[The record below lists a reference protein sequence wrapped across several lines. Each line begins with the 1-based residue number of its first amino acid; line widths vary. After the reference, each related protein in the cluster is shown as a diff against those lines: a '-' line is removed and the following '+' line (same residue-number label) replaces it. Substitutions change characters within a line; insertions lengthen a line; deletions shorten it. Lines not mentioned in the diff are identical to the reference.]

1 MSNPRIEEVD
11 DDEIADD
18 PEEMDLD
25 AFDFAK
31 PQGKSLGRAQ
41 DLDIDDDQQGSIMTS
56 QAMQAMLA
64 GQSASTGNGAGVPQM
79 PRMPQ
84 MSAKEQERMVRER
97 QELVK
102 SYQCIYPVY
111 FDETRSRDG
120 GRRVSKADAV
130 PNPLAREIVDALAHI
145 GNSLGVALQI
155 ALDPMKT
162 HPKDWAN
169 PGRVKVEIKKDG
181 KPISS
186 KINNSKCHNNR
197 HTLWLCHL
205 QTDLQH
211 SACRGSASFSQTSN

>member
-25 AFDFAK
+25 AFDFAR
-31 PQGKSLGRAQ
+31 PQGKSLGSR
-41 DLDIDDDQQGSIMTS
+41 LDDDEQQEDSILTP
-56 QAMQAMLA
+56 QAMQSMLA
-64 GQSASTGNGAGVPQM
+64 GQTASMRNGAGVPQM
-79 PRMPQ
+79 PRMSQ
-84 MSAKEQERMVRER
+84 MSAQEQQRMVRER

-102 SYQCIYPVY
+102 SHQCIYPVY
-111 FDETRSRDG
+111 FDETRSREG

-145 GNSLGVALQI
+145 GNTLGVALQI

-181 KPISS
+181 KPISP
-186 KINNSKCHNNR
+186 KIANSE
-197 HTLWLCHL
+197 
-205 QTDLQH
+205 
-211 SACRGSASFSQTSN
+211 

>member
-11 DDEIADD
+11 DDEIVDD

-25 AFDFAK
+25 AFDFAR
-31 PQGKSLGRAQ
+31 PQGKSLGKSEHP
-41 DLDIDDDQQGSIMTS
+41 DDDDDYEQQGSIMTPE
-56 QAMQAMLA
+56 AMQAMLA
-64 GQSASTGNGAGVPQM
+64 GGSASTGNGAGVPQM

-97 QELVK
+97 QEMVK

-186 KINNSKCHNNR
+186 RINNSKCCNSRYNI
-197 HTLWLCHL
+197 WLYHL
-205 QTDLQH
+205 QTSLQRS
-211 SACRGSASFSQTSN
+211 SAMG

>member
-1 MSNPRIEEVD
+1 MSNARIEEVD
-11 DDEIADD
+11 DDELADD

-25 AFDFAK
+25 AFDFAR
-31 PQGKSLGRAQ
+31 PQGKSLGRTEVA
-41 DLDIDDDQQGSIMTS
+41 DDEQESSIMTP
-56 QAMQAMLA
+56 QAIQAMLA
-64 GQSASTGNGAGVPQM
+64 GQTASTGSGAGGPQTA
-79 PRMPQ
+79 RMPQ
-84 MSAKEQERMVRER
+84 MGAKEQERMARER

-145 GNSLGVALQI
+145 GNTQGIALQI

-169 PGRVKVEIKKDG
+169 PGRVKVEIKKHG

-186 KINNSKCHNNR
+186 KINNSK
-197 HTLWLCHL
+197 
-205 QTDLQH
+205 
-211 SACRGSASFSQTSN
+211 